1 MRTRFTTLFGPA
13 SQGLAMALASNLTT
27 EAAVDK
33 WVLKYKSLG
42 DGGHVRW
49 YADRRQQKME
59 RFIQAVDDSVKAS
72 VMKKNKKQWAGIRED
87 VKAWGVAVGGGET

>member
-1 MRTRFTTLFGPA
+1 MQTG
-13 SQGLAMALASNLTT
+13 
-27 EAAVDK
+27 
-33 WVLKYKSLG
+33 
-42 DGGHVRW
+42 
-49 YADRRQQKME
+49 RQQKME